1 MIEVPVLD
9 TQGKKVGTETLDPEL
24 LGGRVRYDLL
34 KQAVV
39 AYRANQRRGTAA
51 TRSRGQVQGSSRKI
65 YRQKGTGRARAGNIR
80 TPLRRG
86 GGRTFAKVSRDF
98 SKKLNRKMRRLA
110 RNSAVLAKAQSGSAI
125 ILNGLKF
132 DEPATGK
139 MAKILKATGADR
151 GALIAMES
159 NDPILFKSGRN
170 IQKLS
175 MKMVQD
181 LNAYDVLRFRTLVF
195 TPQAFKV
202 LLADPIRAGHALEA

>member
-1 MIEVPVLD
+1 
-9 TQGKKVGTETLDPEL
+9 
-24 LGGRVRYDLL
+24 
-34 KQAVV
+34 
-39 AYRANQRRGTAA
+39 
-51 TRSRGQVQGSSRKI
+51 
-65 YRQKGTGRARAGNIR
+65 
-80 TPLRRG
+80 
-86 GGRTFAKVSRDF
+86 
-98 SKKLNRKMRRLA
+98 
-110 RNSAVLAKAQSGSAI
+110 
-125 ILNGLKF
+125 
-132 DEPATGK
+132 